1 MRPVAALGS
10 LGEKAFPSGRGASIP
25 TPLPHSPHSA
35 HATPAL
41 FIRKIFTNY
50 FFIFFNILY
59 KNLLPPTA

>member
-10 LGEKAFPSGRGASIP
+10 LGEKAFPSGPGASIP

-35 HATPAL
+35 HATAAL

-50 FFIFFNILY
+50 FFMFFQYII
-59 KNLLPPTA
+59 